1 MYTGWLHTSISSNID
16 RDCEGEGW
24 SCGTWCVRV
33 GGCGCVSASAC
44 VWVYVVAYTCVVG
57 DLNKAVV
64 YFVTCYQVLICSPS
78 VIFSMQS
85 PCPLHTQ

>member
-1 MYTGWLHTSISSNID
+1 M
-16 RDCEGEGW
+16 CA
-24 SCGTWCVRV
+24 CV

-44 VWVYVVAYTCVVG
+44 VWVVAYMCVVG
-57 DLNKAVV
+57 DLNKPVV
-64 YFVTCYQVLICSPS
+64 YFVPCYQVLICSPS

>member
-16 RDCEGEGW
+16 RVCEGEGW
-24 SCGTWCVRV
+24 SWGTWCV
-33 GGCGCVSASAC
+33 CGCVSDSAC
-44 VWVYVVAYTCVVG
+44 VWVVAYTCVVG
-57 DLNKAVV
+57 DLNNAVV
-64 YFVTCYQVLICSPS
+64 YFVLCYQVLICSPS